1 MTVTDFDKNYRLF
14 ENMAIW
20 EIQDLD
26 HFFEGEEPMLNIFK
40 DEYGF
45 EYSELAN
52 HKDTFTDT
60 PFMVVSRVLDYFGDK
75 HFFVFENDNKH
86 HHDLM
91 KLQDQKIIQFGMDIH
106 VLNPSRIYVLM
117 MDKSKNPA
125 LYDTV

>member
-45 EYSELAN
+45 EYSGLPN

-75 HFFVFENDNKH
+75 HFFVFENNNKH

-106 VLNPSRIYVLM
+106 VLNPNRIYVLM

>member
-20 EIQDLD
+20 EIQDLN

-45 EYSELAN
+45 EYSELES

-75 HFFVFENDNKH
+75 HFFVFENNNKH
-86 HHDLM
+86 
-91 KLQDQKIIQFGMDIH
+91 
-106 VLNPSRIYVLM
+106 LNPNRIYVLM